1 MIFEIFKS
9 NKMERLSKKFDKEIR
24 EECNNVETE
33 LNLCMKQRCNIS
45 ECRIKKNEFDKCV
58 NNFTKKFKQFYRI
71 K

>member
-9 NKMERLSKKFDKEIR
+9 NKLERLSNKFDKEIR
-24 EECNNVETE
+24 EECNNLATE

-45 ECRIKKNEFDKCV
+45 ECQMKKNEFDKCV

-71 K
+71 